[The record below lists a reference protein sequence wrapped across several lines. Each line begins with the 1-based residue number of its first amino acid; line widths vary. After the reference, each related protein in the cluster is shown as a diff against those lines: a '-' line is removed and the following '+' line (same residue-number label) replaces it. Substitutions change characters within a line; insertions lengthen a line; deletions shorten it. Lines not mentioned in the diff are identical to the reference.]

1 MGQVETRQIER
12 DSLLLMAAVRVDRGG
27 PGHRVKV
34 RNLSPGGM
42 MAEGDVRVC
51 RGAPVTV
58 ELRNIGEVDG
68 SVAWIQDNRFGVAF
82 AEEID
87 PKLARAPVAT
97 GPGDRERQGEK
108 RQRNVKPRAHGVMP
122 KASTAAAKDQIV
134 RSLPSY

>member
-68 SVAWIQDNRFGVAF
+68 
-82 AEEID
+82 
-87 PKLARAPVAT
+87 
-97 GPGDRERQGEK
+97 
-108 RQRNVKPRAHGVMP
+108 
-122 KASTAAAKDQIV
+122 
-134 RSLPSY
+134 